1 MTVRSGDQQPE
12 AVTEARSRN
21 MARIRARDTQ
31 PELRV
36 RRALHAA
43 GFRFRLHRRGLPGT
57 PDLVLPRFRT
67 VIFVHGCFWHRHPG
81 CRMTSV
87 PKTRADYWDAKFTAN
102 MERDIRVRRQLEEA
116 GWNVIVIW
124 ECGTRDAADIVAFVR
139 DRLPA
144 AAPGPVPR
152 NRRTTSAT
160 PSDPA

>member
-1 MTVRSGDQQPE
+1 LVI
-12 AVTEARSRN
+12 VTEARSRN
-21 MARIRARDTQ
+21 MARIRAKDTQ

-67 VIFVHGCFWHRHPG
+67 VIFVHGCFWHRHTG

-87 PKTRADYWDAKFTAN
+87 PKTRAAYWDAKFTAN
-102 MERDIRVRRQLEEA
+102 MERDTRVRRQLEEA
-116 GWNVIVIW
+116 GWNVVVIW
-124 ECGTRDAADIVAFVR
+124 ECGTRDAAEIVAFVR

-144 AAPGPVPR
+144 AAPAAQPTTTTAAPPR
-152 NRRTTSAT
+152 SALVA
-160 PSDPA
+160 SGR